1 VPLSVSQENFA
12 LSASSCLV
20 VGNWKMHGTR
30 AEAAALVS
38 GLKQLAGRRRQD
50 VPWAEIV
57 LCPPHTLLDLV
68 GREIMQTPFQLG
80 AQDCSGAPPGPRTG
94 EVAAAMLGDAGCTFV
109 LLGHSERRAHLHE
122 SNGEVRAKVVAAT
135 AAGLTP
141 IICVAES
148 AAART
153 NGQAETQVTAQILA
167 SLPPGLDCSAAVV
180 AYEPVWS
187 IGTGN
192 VPRQVEIE
200 TMHATIREALEQTYG
215 PGPWRI
221 LYGGSVQATNAG
233 RIGRGIGVD
242 GLLVGGASLQP
253 GEFWGICEAVSPT
266 RTVLP

>member
-1 VPLSVSQENFA
+1 M
-12 LSASSCLV
+12 SASSCLV

-30 AEAAALVS
+30 AEATALVD
-38 GLKQLAGRRRQD
+38 GLKRLTGRGRQD
-50 VPWAEIV
+50 APGAEIV

-68 GREIMQTPFQLG
+68 GRQIRQTPFQLG
-80 AQDCSGAPPGPRTG
+80 AQDCSSAPPGPRTG
-94 EVAAAMLGDAGCTFV
+94 EVAAGMLRDAGCTFV
-109 LLGHSERRAHLHE
+109 LLGHSERRAHHHE
-122 SNGEVRAKVVAAT
+122 SNKDVRAKVIAAK

-141 IICVAES
+141 IVCVGES

-153 NGQAETQVTAQILA
+153 GGQAEAQVTAQVLA
-167 SLPPGLDCSAAVV
+167 SLPPELDCAAAVV

-192 VPRQVEIE
+192 VPGRAEIE
-200 TMHATIREALEQTYG
+200 AMHATIRGALEQTYG

-221 LYGGSVQATNAG
+221 LYGGSVQAANAG
-233 RIGRGIGVD
+233 RIGGGIGVD

-253 GEFWGICEAVSPT
+253 GEFWGICEAVSPA